1 MGFMDELRKLTQP
14 YDDEDDFF
22 EGADLKYKPQ
32 QAAAA
37 AQPASRE
44 QALFESSFI
53 EGAQEKPVQAQ
64 SQPRI
69 QARPAAA
76 KPAKAAKAPFAK
88 APAQNQFQAAAAQGD
103 GSLFGNLGKPKQPA
117 APKQGRVNF
126 GGKES
131 QVILFSPKTFDEAGE
146 ILEHI
151 RTGRSVVMTL
161 EGLPTDTARRLLDF
175 ISGIAYALSG
185 KITPVSAKTYFV
197 TPQNVDILGAQND
210 TAVTDGQY
218 L

>member
-32 QAAAA
+32 QAAAP

-44 QALFESSFI
+44 QALFESSFA
-53 EGAQEKPVQAQ
+53 EGAETAQAQ
-64 SQPRI
+64 AQP
-69 QARPAAA
+69 QARPQARPVAA
-76 KPAKAAKAPFAK
+76 KAKPAKAPFAK
-88 APAQNQFQAAAAQGD
+88 APVQNQFQAAAAQGD
-103 GSLFGNLGKPKQPA
+103 GSLFGNLGKQKPA

-146 ILEHI
+146 IVEHI

-197 TPQNVDILGAQND
+197 TPQNVDILGAQTD
-210 TAVTDGQY
+210 AAVTDGQY